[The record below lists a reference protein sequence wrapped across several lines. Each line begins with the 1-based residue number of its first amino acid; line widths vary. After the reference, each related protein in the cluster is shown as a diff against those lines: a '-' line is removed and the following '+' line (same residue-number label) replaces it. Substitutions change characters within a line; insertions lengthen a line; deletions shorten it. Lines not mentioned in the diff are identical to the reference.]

1 MTDDREM
8 MKDIREAIDACT
20 RGVDEAP
27 TLRYRVLRKAKGE
40 EPVKK
45 KISTSLV
52 IAMILVVLTA
62 TAVAATLLWKDAGE
76 KVAPLEKENGYYDTW
91 NTEAKTVLVRELYDL
106 GELKDN
112 PDAERLL
119 KGEGLTEEEKDALCD
134 RIMTGY
140 VNGTP
145 DTVTLMSI
153 LEKLHGA
160 METWSMEDK
169 VWYNELLEKNDMLT
183 AEDTHYVLPESGE
196 LGEQEAVEAARTF
209 LNSVG
214 AEIPDDALAE
224 PTMTQDD
231 EDDWYGE
238 TQISRAGE
246 RFWSVIFRYRKDGAD
261 RASHT
266 DISADGR
273 ILEYDTSDMTR
284 LLISGCLPDEGAI
297 SAGEAALAAR
307 KAIASALSVTEEE
320 LGVIR
325 TYFGYISHAD
335 ESEAHAPLGKR
346 VWAVT
351 TEKDWYALL
360 SPAGEILYIGE

>member
-62 TAVAATLLWKDAGE
+62 TDVAATLLWKDAGE

-169 VWYNELLEKNDMLT
+169 VWYNELLEKNR
-183 AEDTHYVLPESGE
+183 GE
-196 LGEQEAVEAARTF
+196 NTPRQPG
-209 LNSVG
+209 
-214 AEIPDDALAE
+214 
-224 PTMTQDD
+224 
-231 EDDWYGE
+231 
-238 TQISRAGE
+238 
-246 RFWSVIFRYRKDGAD
+246 
-261 RASHT
+261 
-266 DISADGR
+266 
-273 ILEYDTSDMTR
+273 
-284 LLISGCLPDEGAI
+284 
-297 SAGEAALAAR
+297 
-307 KAIASALSVTEEE
+307 
-320 LGVIR
+320 
-325 TYFGYISHAD
+325 
-335 ESEAHAPLGKR
+335 
-346 VWAVT
+346 
-351 TEKDWYALL
+351 
-360 SPAGEILYIGE
+360 